1 MSRTALVRGA
11 AVSVIAGGVLA
22 VGTAPAFAWFTTG
35 PNGETIC
42 EFGGTYPDCNT
53 EPTPGTSEGGGGATE
68 TPAPSE
74 SPSTP
79 VETATPTESPSPG
92 TSEGGGGATGVPSPT
107 TVAVVGGTGTTT
119 TSGAAVSAAQLPF
132 TGFEVGA
139 AAAIGL
145 AALGAGTVFIVGSR
159 RRRGTS
165 TSA

>member
-1 MSRTALVRGA
+1 MSRTALVRSA
-11 AVSVIAGGVLA
+11 AVSGVIVGVLA

-53 EPTPGTSEGGGGATE
+53 EPTPGTSEGGGGATG
-68 TPAPSE
+68 TPTPTPSE
-74 SPSTP
+74 SPSAP
-79 VETATPTESPSPG
+79 VDTPTPTTG
-92 TSEGGGGATGVPSPT
+92 VSEGGGGATGVPSPS
-107 TVAVVGGTGTTT
+107 TVAVVGGGTGTTT

-159 RRRGTS
+159 RRKGTNA
-165 TSA
+165 SA